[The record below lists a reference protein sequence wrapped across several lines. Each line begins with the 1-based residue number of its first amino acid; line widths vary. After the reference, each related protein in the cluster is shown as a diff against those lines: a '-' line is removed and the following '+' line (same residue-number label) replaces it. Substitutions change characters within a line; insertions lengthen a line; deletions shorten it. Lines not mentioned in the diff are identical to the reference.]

1 MNKILPIIFFV
12 FFLPL
17 AATSATWENWK
28 KETTEISEGIKQTVK
43 TFSSGR
49 TETTYEIKVK
59 VKGKDVWVDA
69 IEINGTYEISDLGEQ
84 QVERASSTS
93 GGSGGSRS
101 GGSGSGSGS
110 SGGGG
115 GGGC

>member
-43 TFSSGR
+43 TYSSGR
-49 TETTYEIKVK
+49 TETSYEIKVK
-59 VKGKDVWVDA
+59 VRGKDVWVDA
-69 IEINGTYEISDLGEQ
+69 IEVNGTYEISKKGEQ
-84 QVERASSTS
+84 QVERANTGNASGSSAGGGAS
-93 GGSGGSRS
+93 GGGG
-101 GGSGSGSGS
+101 

-115 GGGC
+115 GGGGC